1 MAIASKNWRRFD
13 PVKIDEYFC
22 IKMKQDDAEFNNLV
36 QTRLFDLGYSF
47 QFGAYKSNT
56 PRPINYKY
64 LNIFPLFGEIVTS
77 NGNSG
82 NTVITF
88 VDLYTK
94 RIPKYEE

>member
-1 MAIASKNWRRFD
+1 MEIARKNWRRFD
-13 PVKIDEYFC
+13 PVEIDEYFC
-22 IKMKQDDAEFNNLV
+22 IKMKQEDAEFINLV

-56 PRPINYKY
+56 PRSIKNRY
-64 LNIFPLFGEIVTS
+64 LNIFPLFGEITLS